1 MSWSAAQY
9 TKFENERSRP
19 VRDLLAHIPNRSVA
33 KAVDIGCGPGNS
45 TELLQKRFP
54 DAVIVGID
62 SSVDM
67 VEAARKRLPGIR
79 FDIEDIAQW
88 KGHDSLFDVILAN
101 AVLQWV
107 PDHGSLFPAL
117 LARLAPGG
125 SLAVQMPHT
134 LEQPAS
140 RLMREIAA
148 DGPWAQ
154 RLAGAAS
161 TRVIRHDAD
170 WYFRLLQTSGSTVD
184 IWQTTYFHPLA
195 GAGAV
200 VEWFKGSGLRPFLEP
215 LDVTERS
222 AFLARYESVITQA
235 YPPLPDG
242 TLLLPF
248 PRLFFIATRT
258 GTPSG

>member
-1 MSWSAAQY
+1 
-9 TKFENERSRP
+9 
-19 VRDLLAHIPNRSVA
+19 
-33 KAVDIGCGPGNS
+33 
-45 TELLQKRFP
+45 
-54 DAVIVGID
+54 
-62 SSVDM
+62 
-67 VEAARKRLPGIR
+67 
-79 FDIEDIAQW
+79 
-88 KGHDSLFDVILAN
+88 VILAN

-140 RLMREIAA
+140 RLMREIAS

-154 RLAGAAS
+154 RLAGVAS
-161 TRVIRHDAD
+161 TRVIRHGAD
-170 WYFRLLQTSGSTVD
+170 WYYRLLRASATTVE
-184 IWQTTYFHPLA
+184 IWQTTYLHPLA

-222 AFLARYESVITQA
+222 AFLARYEDAIAQA
-235 YPPLPDG
+235 HPPLPDG

-248 PRLFFIATRT
+248 PRLFFIATRS
-258 GTPSG
+258 GTPSS